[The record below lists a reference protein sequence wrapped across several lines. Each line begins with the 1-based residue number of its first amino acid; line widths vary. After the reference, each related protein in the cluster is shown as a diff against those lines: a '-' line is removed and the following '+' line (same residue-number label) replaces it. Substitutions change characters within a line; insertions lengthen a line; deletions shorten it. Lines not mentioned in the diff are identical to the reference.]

1 MSNRHLARTIAMQT
15 LFVWDFNHRN
25 NSDIDRIIK
34 DNFANFA
41 PDFND
46 SGYVKYTIDGIF
58 EHLEEIDNYIRKYAT
73 EWPLEQITYVDRN
86 ILRLGIFE
94 LIHAEKIPPKV
105 AINEAIEIAK
115 AFGSD
120 SSSKFVNG
128 VLGSIFND
136 LPEELRKADFIPE
149 NEEEKPAE
157 EIDDATITKEITE
170 ELKEETKEIDESP
183 KF

>member
-1 MSNRHLARTIAMQT
+1 MQT
-15 LFVWDFNHRN
+15 LFVWDFNHHK
-25 NSDIDRIIK
+25 NSEIDKIIQ

-41 PDFND
+41 PDFDD
-46 SGYVKYTIDGIF
+46 SGYVKYTINGIF

-73 EWPLEQITYVDRN
+73 EWPLEQITYIDRN

-94 LIHAEKIPPKV
+94 LIYAEKIPPKV

-136 LPEELRKADFIPE
+136 LPEELRKADFIVE
-149 NEEEKPAE
+149 NEEE
-157 EIDDATITKEITE
+157 TKKTE
-170 ELKEETKEIDESP
+170 EES
-183 KF
+183 K

>member
-15 LFVWDFNHRN
+15 LFVWDFNRRHN
-25 NSDIDRIIK
+25 DEIGRIIS

-41 PDFND
+41 PDFD
-46 SGYVKYTIDGIF
+46 DGGYVKKTMDGIF
-58 EHLEEIDNYIRKYAT
+58 SHLDEIDNYIRKYAT
-73 EWPLEQITYVDRN
+73 EWPLEQITYIDRN

-94 LIHAEKIPPKV
+94 LIYAENIPPKV

-128 VLGSIFND
+128 VLGSILND
-136 LPEELRKADFIPE
+136 LPPELRKADFIS
-149 NEEEKPAE
+149 
-157 EIDDATITKEITE
+157 TE
-170 ELKEETKEIDESP
+170 EDESKKMEKGEEVSESEGVIIDE
-183 KF
+183 

>member
-1 MSNRHLARTIAMQT
+1 MSNRHLSRTIAMQT
-15 LFVWDFNHRN
+15 LFVWDFNHHK
-25 NSDIDRIIK
+25 NSEIDKIIQ

-41 PDFND
+41 PDFDD

-94 LIHAEKIPPKV
+94 LIYAEKIPPKV

-136 LPEELRKADFIPE
+136 LPEELRKADFI
-149 NEEEKPAE
+149 AE
-157 EIDDATITKEITE
+157 SE
-170 ELKEETKEIDESP
+170 EETKKTEEES
-183 KF
+183 K

>member
-15 LFVWDFNHRN
+15 LFVWDFNRRN

-46 SGYVKYTIDGIF
+46 NGYVKYTIDGIF

-94 LIHAEKIPPKV
+94 LIYAEKIPPKV

-128 VLGSIFND
+128 VLGSIFNE
-136 LPEELRKADFIPE
+136 LPPELRKADFISE
-149 NEEEKPAE
+149 NEEDVPQENKDPEKSPE
-157 EIDDATITKEITE
+157 VS
-170 ELKEETKEIDESP
+170 EETEDVSE
-183 KF
+183 